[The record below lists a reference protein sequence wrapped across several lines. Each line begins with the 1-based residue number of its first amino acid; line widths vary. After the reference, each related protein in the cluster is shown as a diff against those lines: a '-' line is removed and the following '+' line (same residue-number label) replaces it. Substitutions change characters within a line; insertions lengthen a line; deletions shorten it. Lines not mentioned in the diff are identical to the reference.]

1 MTRIQIESQVWLMDN
16 NHPVVAVNELL
27 KQVRELDEAIE
38 TLHVLNGVKG
48 LSAEQLNRLMV
59 ARTIIRFAR

>member
-1 MTRIQIESQVWLMDN
+1 MTRRQIEAQVWTMDN
-16 NHPVVAVNELL
+16 NHPVVAVNKLL

-48 LSAEQLNRLMV
+48 LSNEQLKRLMA
-59 ARTIIRFAR
+59 ARTIIKFSK